1 MIPTCEDGGMAK
13 DDKPARVG
21 RPRAV
26 PDAGSPLSPR
36 EQILDAAAA
45 LFAEH
50 GLSGTSTRAIA
61 ERVGI
66 RQASLYY
73 HFAGKDDLLV
83 ELLTRSVRPS
93 LDVVRGIEDLVPD
106 RASAAA
112 ALHALVMVD
121 FRTLADTPHNIGT
134 LYLLPEVQGERYD
147 GFRVQ
152 RRELQDAY
160 GRIGTAA
167 ASAEVRATIGPEA
180 LGAVLI
186 QLAELVIQL
195 RRRGEPGDADRDAI
209 AATCLRACGLGT
221 AEIVEARRE
230 AQELLAAAPA
240 L

>member
-1 MIPTCEDGGMAK
+1 VIATCEDGGMAK

-83 ELLTRSVRPS
+83 ELLTRSVRP
-93 LDVVRGIEDLVPD
+93 
-106 RASAAA
+106 AS
-112 ALHALVMVD
+112 
-121 FRTLADTPHNIGT
+121 TWC
-134 LYLLPEVQGERYD
+134 
-147 GFRVQ
+147 
-152 RRELQDAY
+152 
-160 GRIGTAA
+160 A
-167 ASAEVRATIGPEA
+167 ASRTSSPS
-180 LGAVLI
+180 
-186 QLAELVIQL
+186 
-195 RRRGEPGDADRDAI
+195 
-209 AATCLRACGLGT
+209 
-221 AEIVEARRE
+221 
-230 AQELLAAAPA
+230 APPRPPPCTRS
-240 L
+240 

>member
-1 MIPTCEDGGMAK
+1 MSQ

-26 PDAGSPLSPR
+26 PGAGSTLSPR

-50 GLSGTSTRAIA
+50 GLSGTSTRLIA

-93 LDVVRGIEDLVPD
+93 LDVVRGIEEAVPD
-106 RASAAA
+106 RASAAG
-112 ALHALVMVD
+112 ALHALVMAD

-147 GFRVQ
+147 GFRTQ
-152 RRELQDAY
+152 RRELQ
-160 GRIGTAA
+160 
-167 ASAEVRATIGPEA
+167 
-180 LGAVLI
+180 
-186 QLAELVIQL
+186 
-195 RRRGEPGDADRDAI
+195 
-209 AATCLRACGLGT
+209 
-221 AEIVEARRE
+221 
-230 AQELLAAAPA
+230 
-240 L
+240 